1 VRAALA
7 DGGIDL
13 PVPDCPEVTR
23 WLAEMRPTG
32 VALVFSE
39 AYLNN
44 PPSMFGHT
52 LLRIISA
59 RYHSPLLSPSV
70 EFAAQTEEE
79 QGVGFAFK
87 GMFGGYTGRFTLGW
101 YGDMVRRYGAVENRD
116 IWEYRLNFSPSETE
130 FMLLH
135 VRELQAAG
143 FDYYFLD
150 ENCSGQLLGLLAAV
164 RPAADLSEPFT
175 VWVMPLDTV
184 RVVEAAGMVED
195 VVYRPSR
202 LSILH
207 RREGHLSTVQLN
219 TVAALCRAPIEKW
232 DDLNIDP
239 AVLEPA
245 VLDSAI
251 ECRFYEQIR
260 KNGIED
266 TNTPELAA
274 LLAASRAAP
283 SSRDLAMPMA
293 DPSLP
298 PSRGHKSSSL
308 DVQVGI
314 EDGDEFIGLGYRPA
328 LRDLLDPPDGYPTGA
343 QVELLRA
350 DIRLYPEDSRLELE
364 QFKLVDI
371 LSVPPA
377 GRLIRPLAWTVD
389 GGVSRMAFA
398 EKGRPLTGH
407 LRLGAGISRQP
418 ADGLLVYGLL
428 GAQLLAGDQFTH
440 YVDGAPGAMAGLV
453 HQVNQSVS
461 LAITGEFWHY
471 VVDDATASYAAGARV
486 RYYRRPGWS
495 YFADFGVIKEFADD
509 QFRLILGVR
518 KFF

>member
-13 PVPDCPEVTR
+13 PAPDCPEVTR

-135 VRELQAAG
+135 VGELQAAG

-164 RPAADLSEPFT
+164 RPGADLSEPFT

-184 RVVEAAGMVED
+184 RVVEDAGMVED

-232 DDLNIDP
+232 DDLDIDP

-260 KNGIED
+260 KNGVED
-266 TNTPELAA
+266 TSTPELAA

-283 SSRDLAMPMA
+283 SSRDLPMPMA
-293 DPSLP
+293 DPPVP

-308 DVQVGI
+308 DI
-314 EDGDEFIGLGYRPA
+314 
-328 LRDLLDPPDGYPTGA
+328 
-343 QVELLRA
+343 
-350 DIRLYPEDSRLELE
+350 
-364 QFKLVDI
+364 
-371 LSVPPA
+371 A
-377 GRLIRPLAWTVD
+377 G
-389 GGVSRMAFA
+389 G
-398 EKGRPLTGH
+398 
-407 LRLGAGISRQP
+407 
-418 ADGLLVYGLL
+418 
-428 GAQLLAGDQFTH
+428 
-440 YVDGAPGAMAGLV
+440 
-453 HQVNQSVS
+453 N
-461 LAITGEFWHY
+461 
-471 VVDDATASYAAGARV
+471 
-486 RYYRRPGWS
+486 
-495 YFADFGVIKEFADD
+495 
-509 QFRLILGVR
+509 
-518 KFF
+518 